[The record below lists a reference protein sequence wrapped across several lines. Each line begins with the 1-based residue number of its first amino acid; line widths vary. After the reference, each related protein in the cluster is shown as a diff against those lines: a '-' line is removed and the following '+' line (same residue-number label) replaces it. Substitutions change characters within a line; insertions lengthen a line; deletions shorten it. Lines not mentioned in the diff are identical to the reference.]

1 VRSERPGTGV
11 PSPQARSLHNERAC
25 PRGGFRAGGFPTYL
39 APPAVPVRVPPVE
52 RAPHPHEASRTVS
65 MAVESTPLGRQTGR
79 SWRWVSPALGV
90 LLFAAAL
97 WVLQRELREVRY
109 RDVTAALVGLPPSRL
124 LLGLLFTA
132 LNYAILTGFDLLAF
146 DYIGR
151 RMAGWKVVLASYTG
165 YAVSN
170 SVGFALISGTSV
182 RYRFYSRW
190 GLTAAEISRVVV
202 FYFGTFWL
210 GLLVLGGWSLGFDP
224 HPSLSGVLGSVG
236 VRAVGIGLLLLAG
249 GYALAAAVRRTPLRA
264 WTVEIPFPPLRL
276 VGLQFLLS
284 ILDWALAAAVLYVL
298 LPPTQLTFAEFLGG
312 FLAAQILGLLSHVP
326 GGLGVF
332 EGTMILLLRE
342 YLPAERILSALVLYR
357 VVYYLL
363 PLALA
368 LVILVADEV
377 WQRRHHLVRWGGA
390 FGSLTRQLVPKV
402 LAVFV
407 FFSGAILLF
416 SGTTP
421 AARGRIAA
429 LLEHFPLAL
438 TEAAHFIGSVIG
450 VGLLVVSHGVMR
462 RLDMAYYLAALGL
475 AGGMAASLL
484 KGGDYEE
491 ALFLG
496 VVLAALIPSRTEFD
510 RKAAFWEARFSPGWL
525 AAVFSVVGASI
536 WLGFFA
542 FQHVEY
548 TGDLWWRF
556 AANQSAPRALRASV
570 GATMAILAFGV
581 MRLLRPAPPTLHPPT
596 AEEMAAVE
604 EIVGRQPHTSPY
616 LVFLRDKMVLL
627 SEARDAFLMYG
638 VQGKTWAVMGDVVG
652 RQERAPELLRSFL
665 GLCDDY
671 GGDPVFYQVSGGR
684 MHLYADFGLTFLKI
698 GEEAFIPLEDFHLDG
713 AAKKPFRLVLNRF
726 AKAGL
731 TFRIAPPEELPALLP
746 ALKEVSDDWLSHREV
761 AEKGFSLGFFAPEYL
776 ARFPV
781 ALVEDQGRVVAF
793 ATVWPGAGKVELSVD
808 LMRYREDAPKNVM
821 EATLLHLMLWG
832 KEEGYRRFNL
842 GMAPFSGMELSA
854 IAPAWAR
861 FLHMVYEQGE
871 AFYNFQGVRAYK
883 EKFHPVW
890 EPRYVAYPPGMNR
903 LRILAD
909 VSALAAGGYRKM
921 LRRGGG
927 Q

>member
-1 VRSERPGTGV
+1 
-11 PSPQARSLHNERAC
+11 
-25 PRGGFRAGGFPTYL
+25 
-39 APPAVPVRVPPVE
+39 
-52 RAPHPHEASRTVS
+52 
-65 MAVESTPLGRQTGR
+65 M
-79 SWRWVSPALGV
+79 SPAIGLV
-90 LLFAAAL
+90 LLAAAL
-97 WVLQRELREVRY
+97 WVLHRELREVRY
-109 RDVTAALVGLPPSRL
+109 RDVTAALGALPPSRV

-146 DYIGR
+146 AYIGR
-151 RMAGWKVVLASYTG
+151 RIAGWKVVLASYTG
-165 YAVSN
+165 YAISN
-170 SVGFALISGTSV
+170 SVGFALLSGTSV

-210 GLLVLGGWSLGFDP
+210 GLLVLGGWSLGFAP

-249 GYALAAAVRRTPLRA
+249 GYALAAAVRREPVRFWKL
-264 WTVEIPFPPLRL
+264 EIPLPPLRT

-284 ILDWALAAAVLYVL
+284 TLDWALAAAVLYVL
-298 LPPTQLTFAEFLGG
+298 LPPTELTFAGFLGG

-332 EGTMILLLRE
+332 EGTMILLLRQ

-368 LVILVADEV
+368 LGILVADEV

-390 FGSLTRQLVPKV
+390 FGSLTRQLVPRV

-407 FFSGAILLF
+407 FLSGALLLF
-416 SGTTP
+416 SGATP
-421 AARGRIAA
+421 AAGGRLAR
-429 LLEHFPLAL
+429 LLELFPLAL
-438 TEAAHFIGSVIG
+438 TEASHFLASVVG

-462 RLDMAYYLAALGL
+462 RLDLAYYLAAAGL
-475 AGGMAASLL
+475 AAGIAASLL

-491 ALFLG
+491 ALFLAA
-496 VVLAALIPSRTEFD
+496 VLAALVPSRAEFD
-510 RKAAFWEARFSPGWL
+510 RKTAFWEARFSPGWL
-525 AAVFSVVGASI
+525 AAVLAVVGASI

-542 FQHVEY
+542 FRHVEY

-556 AANQSAPRALRASV
+556 AVDQGAPRSLRASV

-581 MRLLRPAPPTLHPPT
+581 VRLLRPAPPAVHPPSD
-596 AEEMAAVE
+596 EEMAAVE
-604 EIVGRQPHTSPY
+604 EIVKSQPHTTPL
-616 LVFLRDKMVLL
+616 LVCLRDKMVLL
-627 SEARDAFLMYG
+627 SPERDAFLMYG

-652 RQERAPELLRSFL
+652 RQERGPELVRSFL
-665 GLCDDY
+665 ALCDDY
-671 GGDPVFYQVSGGR
+671 GGDPVFYQVSGER

-698 GEEAFIPLEDFHLDG
+698 GEEALIPLDAFSLDG
-713 AAKKPFRLVLNRF
+713 AANKPFRLVLNRF

-731 TFRIAPPEELPALLP
+731 TFRIAPAEEVPALLP
-746 ALKEVSDDWLSHREV
+746 ALREVSDSWLAQRRV

-781 ALVEDQGRVVAF
+781 ALVEEEGRIAAF
-793 ATVWPGAGKVELSVD
+793 ATVWPGAGKAELSVD

-854 IAPAWAR
+854 VAPWWAR

-909 VSALAAGGYRKM
+909 VSALAAGGYRRM

-927 Q
+927 QGG